1 MKDYRDETLSL
12 EERIE
17 ALVAQMTVEEK
28 VSQLTDSAAALSR
41 LGIDGYNWWNEA
53 LHGVARAGTATVFP
67 QAIGLAAMWNETLHR
82 EIASAIS
89 DEARA
94 KFNKAQ
100 KEGNHN
106 RYYGLTFWS
115 PNINIFRDPRW
126 GRGQETYGEDPY
138 LTARLGVAFVRGLQ
152 EGDGVHLKAA
162 ACAKHY
168 AVHSGPEELR
178 HGFNVNV
185 SEKDLFET
193 YLPAFE
199 ACVKEGQVEAVMSAY
214 NAVDGV
220 PCSCNGRLLND
231 ILRDRWDFAGHVV
244 SDCGATYDVAVSHEY
259 AEDLTHAAAVSLK
272 NGCDLDCGK
281 VYTSLTDAYEEDLI
295 TEDDLDRALR
305 RTLRARFKLGMFDK
319 STSYDTLGTN
329 VIACAEH
336 KMLCL
341 EAARQSLVL
350 LKNDGLLPL
359 SPDKIKTVAVIGP
372 NADSKEA
379 LLGNY
384 NGLPTQFST
393 VYNGFCDTLGAEN
406 VRYAKG
412 CNFFGC
418 DQDELLYNA
427 VSAAAECDVAVV
439 CLGLDASFEGE
450 QGDANNPYCAGDR
463 GTIELP
469 DSQLRLLERVC
480 AAAQNVIVAVFS
492 GGLFN
497 LTPADENANAVFQAW
512 YPGELGGRALCEA
525 IFGVYSPSGRLPLT
539 AYASDADLMPFEDYS
554 MKNRTYRYFTGT
566 PLFEFGFGLSYT
578 SFTYGAPRVT
588 EKDGTVTVS
597 ATVTN
602 TGGFDGYEVV
612 QLYKTEMN
620 AKDQPLCSLCRF
632 DKIFLKR
639 GESAEAVFTLYT
651 DDFSH
656 INEKGEREILSP
668 ADFTLY
674 FKNGQRIQ

>member
-1 MKDYRDETLSL
+1 MRSYRDETLSL
-12 EERIE
+12 EERIG
-17 ALVAQMTVEEK
+17 ALIAEMTVEEK
-28 VSQLTDSAAALSR
+28 VSQLTDSVAALSR
-41 LGIDGYNWWNEA
+41 LGVDNYNWWNEA

-67 QAIGLAAMWNETLHR
+67 QAIGLAAMWNAPLLGEV
-82 EIASAIS
+82 ASAIS

-100 KEGNHN
+100 KEGNRN

-138 LTARLGVAFVRGLQ
+138 LTSRLGVAFVRGIQ
-152 EGDGVHLKAA
+152 EGDGVHMKAA

-168 AVHSGPEELR
+168 AAHSGPEGIR
-178 HGFNVNV
+178 HGFNSEV

-199 ACVKEGQVEAVMSAY
+199 ACVMEGKVEAVMGAY
-214 NAVDGV
+214 NAVNGI
-220 PCSCNGRLLND
+220 PCCCNERLLSG
-231 ILRDRWDFAGHVV
+231 ILRDWWGFSGHVV
-244 SDCGATYDVAVSHEY
+244 SDCGATYDIAVSHKY

-272 NGCDLDCGK
+272 NGCDLDCGR
-281 VYTSLTDAYEEDLI
+281 VYEALTDAYEEDLI
-295 TEDDLDRALR
+295 TEEDLDRALR

-319 STSYDTLGTN
+319 TTSYDSIGIDA
-329 VIACAEH
+329 VASYEH
-336 KMLCL
+336 KTLCL

-372 NADSKEA
+372 NGDSKEA

-393 VYNGFCDTLGAEN
+393 VYSGFCELLGTEN

-412 CNFFGC
+412 CNFFGR

-427 VSAAAECDVAVV
+427 VSVAGECDVAVV

-463 GTIELP
+463 ASIELP
-469 DSQLRLLERVC
+469 APQLRLLDKVC
-480 AAAQNVIVAVFS
+480 AVAKRVIVAVFS

-497 LTPADENANAVFQAW
+497 LGPADEKANAVFQAW
-512 YPGELGGRALCEA
+512 YPGELGGRALAEA
-525 IFGVYSPSGRLPLT
+525 VFGVYSPSGRLPLT
-539 AYASDADLMPFEDYS
+539 AYASDKDLMPFEDYS
-554 MKNRTYRYFTGT
+554 MKNRTYRYFEGK
-566 PLFEFGFGLSYT
+566 PLYPFGFGLSYT
-578 SFTYGAPRVT
+578 TFEYGTPRIT
-588 EKDGTVTVS
+588 EKDGTVTIS
-597 ATVTN
+597 TTVKN
-602 TGGFDGYEVV
+602 VGAFDGYEVI
-612 QLYKTEMN
+612 QLYKSEKN
-620 AKDQPLCSLCRF
+620 GVNQPLRALCRCT
-632 DKIFLKR
+632 KIYLKR
-639 GESAEAVFTLYT
+639 KESVEVVFTLHA

-656 INEKGEREILSP
+656 INEKGEREALSP
-668 ADFTLY
+668 EDFTL
-674 FKNGQRIQ
+674 FFGQRIQ